1 MRNRTPLTR
10 HYFLPVPAR
19 PAVLLAAALGTCPA
33 VASDDWPALRTGMWE
48 FNRSIETSRTP
59 GKAQTIQTKKCANPS
74 DDMKKQNEM
83 LTRGGCKFSPVTR
96 AGNTYTYSAVCK
108 LQGTA
113 GTSKSVLTVETDSA
127 YMIRIESDF
136 GGEPTRELLRAKRI
150 GDCKP

>member
-1 MRNRTPLTR
+1 MRIRIPSTGHSLLA
-10 HYFLPVPAR
+10 LPAHFMV
-19 PAVLLAAALGTCPA
+19 VLAAALATCPS
-33 VASDDWPALRTGMWE
+33 VAADDWPALRIGMWE
-48 FNRSIETSRTP
+48 FNRTLETSGTP
-59 GKAQTIQTKKCANPS
+59 GKAQTIQTKKCTSPS

-83 LTRGGCKFSPVTR
+83 LTKGGCKLSPVAR
-96 AGNTYTYSAVCK
+96 AGNTYSYSAECK

-150 GDCKP
+150 GDCRP